1 MAVQSNFS
9 KKSKASYSLSY
20 TLRPEAKDADMVKA
34 QIQID
39 DHFNPAK
46 PEICFGYMMDKP
58 SQS

>member
-20 TLRPEAKDADMVKA
+20 TLHPEAKDADMVKA

-46 PEICFGYMMDKP
+46 PENCYDGNAFKL
-58 SQS
+58 SSS